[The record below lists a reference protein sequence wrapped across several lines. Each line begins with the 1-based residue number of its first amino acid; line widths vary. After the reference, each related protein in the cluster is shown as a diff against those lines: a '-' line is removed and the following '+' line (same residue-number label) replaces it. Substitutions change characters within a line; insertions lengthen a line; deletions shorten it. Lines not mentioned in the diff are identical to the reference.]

1 MLDGECWYGLCAD
14 HGTKFPLNK
23 DSFYEADHTV
33 NTTCNQMCPILISNK
48 GRYIYSETGFAI
60 KASCGEI
67 SISTEKTEIDIDGKV
82 DTSEIDISNTK
93 SADPITITIPVKFS
107 KKDIDDKDED

>member
-1 MLDGECWYGLCAD
+1 M
-14 HGTKFPLNK
+14 T
-23 DSFYEADHTV
+23 
-33 NTTCNQMCPILISNK
+33 
-48 GRYIYSETGFAI
+48 R
-60 KASCGEI
+60 EI
-67 SISTEKTEIDIDGKV
+67 SISTEKTDIDIDGKV